1 MSTHTRIDI
10 ALLLG
15 TIICVLLTL
24 NSGRD
29 MSRPNV
35 EYMPDMAHSL
45 AYDSFARNPVFANG
59 ITLQTPPAGAVA
71 RGRLPLRYGSTPE
84 EAQRAGRELTNP
96 LDPGDP
102 EDPDTK
108 QLGASGFGIFCHPCH
123 GATGA
128 GDGPVAMK
136 GFPPPPPLFAEKAT
150 RLADGQIFHIISF
163 GQGNMPAHGTQIP
176 PTQRWQIVTHVR
188 KLQARAAE
196 KATADAAAEKA
207 AAEKAAAEPEE
218 TTDGEGAGS

>member
-15 TIICVLLTL
+15 TIICVLLTF

-29 MSRPNV
+29 MSQPNV
-35 EYMPDMAHSL
+35 EFMPDMAHSL
-45 AYDSFARNPVFANG
+45 AYESFARNPVFANG
-59 ITLQTPPAGAVA
+59 ITLQTPPAGVVA

-96 LDPGDP
+96 ADA
-102 EDPDTK
+102 EDASIQ
-108 QLGASGFGIFCHPCH
+108 QLGATGFGIFCHPCH

-136 GFPPPPPLFAEKAT
+136 GFPPPPSLFAEKAT
-150 RLADGQIFHIISF
+150 NLADGQIFHIISF
-163 GQGNMPAHGTQIP
+163 GQGNMPAHATQIP
-176 PTQRWQIVTHVR
+176 PAQRWQIVTHVR
-188 KLQARAAE
+188 HLQARAV
-196 KATADAAAEKA
+196 EKA
-207 AAEKAAAEPEE
+207 AAEAAAAAAEAAGTPDAEPEE
-218 TTDGEGAGS
+218 PTDGEEAGS